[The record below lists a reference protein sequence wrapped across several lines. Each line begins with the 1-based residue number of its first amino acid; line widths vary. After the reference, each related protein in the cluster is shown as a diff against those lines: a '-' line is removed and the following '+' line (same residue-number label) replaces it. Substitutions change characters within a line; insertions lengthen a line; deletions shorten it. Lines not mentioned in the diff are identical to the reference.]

1 MQGPFPGPM
10 SASGRDAAAPV
21 SAPAARAGRLLARL
35 LTEPLEG
42 YEKSFKMSAGRL
54 LGNRFLVGIPAAQMA
69 PPKLFA
75 LCDELDMPD
84 DFHSRLQRELGGADT
99 IHFGFE
105 EGQGSGLFK
114 LYLEY
119 WKRLDSARAGG
130 EESVLL
136 HRAFKWDA
144 LDHSR
149 RAVADYRCFLRLSRE
164 QTLQRIAGIYRD
176 DAHPAFGLARQLV
189 GLAATRTS
197 EKLMYLEVSE
207 EGNPRASF
215 DLNFHAADFKLR
227 EIEPQ
232 LIAMSRHYALPAE
245 EFAGLWR
252 GIADQT
258 LGHLSG
264 GLSRDGR
271 DFMTIYYDPR
281 G

>member
-1 MQGPFPGPM
+1 MQGALSGPM
-10 SASGRDAAAPV
+10 SAPGREAE
-21 SAPAARAGRLLARL
+21 APAERAGRLLARL

-54 LGNRFLVGIPAAQMA
+54 LGNRFLVGIPAAQMV
-69 PPKLFA
+69 PSKLFA
-75 LCDELDMPD
+75 ICDELDMPG
-84 DFHSRLQRELGGADT
+84 DFRSPLQHELNGADT

-105 EGQGSGLFK
+105 EGQGNGLFK

-119 WKRLDSARAGG
+119 WSRLNRARAAGD
-130 EESVLL
+130 ESVLL

-189 GLAATRTS
+189 GLAAARTS

-232 LIAMSRHYALPAE
+232 LIAMSRHYALPVEQFTA
-245 EFAGLWR
+245 LWR
-252 GIADQT
+252 GIAEQT

>member
-1 MQGPFPGPM
+1 MQGALSGPM
-10 SASGRDAAAPV
+10 SAPGRDAAA
-21 SAPAARAGRLLARL
+21 AARAGRLLARL
-35 LTEPLEG
+35 QAEPLEG
-42 YEKSFKMSAGRL
+42 YEESFKMSAGRL

-69 PPKLFA
+69 APKLFSI
-75 LCDELDMPD
+75 CDELEMPG
-84 DFHSRLQRELGGADT
+84 DFLLRLQDELGGADT

-105 EGQGSGLFK
+105 EGRGSGLFK

-119 WKRLDSARAGG
+119 WSRLNRARDAGA
-130 EESVLL
+130 ESVLL
-136 HRAFKWDA
+136 HRAFKWDV

-164 QTLQRIAGIYRD
+164 ETLQRIAAIYRD
-176 DAHPAFGLARQLV
+176 DAHPALGLARQLV
-189 GLAATRTS
+189 GLAAARTS

-227 EIEPQ
+227 ELEMQ
-232 LIAMSRHYALPAE
+232 LMAMSRHYALPVEQFTA
-245 EFAGLWR
+245 LWR
-252 GIADQT
+252 GIAERT

>member
-1 MQGPFPGPM
+1 MQGALSGPM
-10 SASGRDAAAPV
+10 SAPGRDAAA
-21 SAPAARAGRLLARL
+21 AARAGRLLARL
-35 LTEPLEG
+35 QAEPLEG

-69 PPKLFA
+69 APKLFA
-75 LCDELDMPD
+75 ICDELEMPG
-84 DFHSRLQRELGGADT
+84 DFLLRLQNELGGADT

-105 EGQGSGLFK
+105 ESQGSGLFK

-119 WKRLDSARAGG
+119 WNRLNRARAAGA
-130 EESVLL
+130 ESVLL

-144 LDHSR
+144 LDRSR
-149 RAVADYRCFLRLSRE
+149 RTVADYRCFLRLSRE
-164 QTLQRIAGIYRD
+164 QTLQRIAAIYRD

-189 GLAATRTS
+189 SLAAARTS

-215 DLNFHAADFKLR
+215 DLNFHAAEFKLR
-227 EIEPQ
+227 ELEMQ
-232 LIAMSRHYALPAE
+232 LTAMSRHYALPAE
-245 EFAGLWR
+245 QFAALWR
-252 GIADQT
+252 GIAERT

>member
-1 MQGPFPGPM
+1 MQGALSGPM
-10 SASGRDAAAPV
+10 SAAGREAV
-21 SAPAARAGRLLARL
+21 APAERAGRLLARL
-35 LTEPLEG
+35 QTEPLEG

-54 LGNRFLVGIPAAQMA
+54 LGNRFLVGIPAAQMT
-69 PPKLFA
+69 PSKLFA
-75 LCDELDMPD
+75 ICGELDMPG
-84 DFHSRLQRELGGADT
+84 DFLSRLRDELGGTDT

-105 EGQGSGLFK
+105 EGPGSGLFK

-119 WKRLDSARAGG
+119 WNRLDGARAGG

-144 LDHSR
+144 LDHGR

-189 GLAATRTS
+189 ALAAARTS

-215 DLNFHAADFKLR
+215 DLNFHAADFRLR

-232 LIAMSRHYALPAE
+232 LIAMSRHYALPAAQ
-245 EFAGLWR
+245 FAGLWS
-252 GIADQT
+252 GIAERT

-281 G
+281 S